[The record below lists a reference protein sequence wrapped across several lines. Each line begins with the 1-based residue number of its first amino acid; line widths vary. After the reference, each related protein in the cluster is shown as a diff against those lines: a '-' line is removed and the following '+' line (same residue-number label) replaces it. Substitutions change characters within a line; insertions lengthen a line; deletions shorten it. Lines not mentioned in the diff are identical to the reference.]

1 MRRTRE
7 FLVEQARRAE
17 ELGHRLKIEHRP
29 APPEWP
35 DAREKFWA
43 VCSCGY
49 SSTRRNTH
57 GLALGAAFAHVGDV
71 TAEAREGARNGVS
84 LPGSV
89 RPAL

>member
-1 MRRTRE
+1 MAVSRMRG
-7 FLVEQARRAE
+7 FLIEQARQAE
-17 ELGHRLKIEHRP
+17 ERGHSLTVEHRP
-29 APPEWP
+29 GP
-35 DAREKFWA
+35 DRELFWA

-49 SSTRRNTH
+49 SSTRRNSH

-71 TAEAREGARNGVS
+71 LGESHEAARNGVS